1 LTHPFYGDFALAFGV
16 EIPYYFPAGGI
27 SGANATMDGIS
38 GIYGGIGTTPGQK
51 IGELEHRQGMGKLGF
66 KMDDPDRPMSADE
79 IKKTTFRDLIL
90 GGVGEV
96 NMLQKNADGA
106 VEKMMCGGEIGMA
119 EVLTAVQKA
128 DIAFKMMMQIRNK
141 LVAAYQEIQNMRV

>member
-1 LTHPFYGDFALAFGV
+1 
-16 EIPYYFPAGGI
+16 
-27 SGANATMDGIS
+27 MDGIS
-38 GIYGGIGTTPGQK
+38 GLYSGIGQSK
-51 IGELEHRQGMGKLGF
+51 HHKLGEIEPRQGMGKLGF
-66 KMDDPDRPMSADE
+66 KMDDPDRWMTPQEM
-79 IKKTTFRDLIL
+79 KRTTFKDLVL

-96 NMLQKNADGA
+96 NMLQQRADGA
-106 VEKMMCGGEIGMA
+106 VEKLMCGGEIGMA

>member
-1 LTHPFYGDFALAFGV
+1 M
-16 EIPYYFPAGGI
+16 
-27 SGANATMDGIS
+27 NGIS
-38 GIYGGIGTTPGQK
+38 GIYSGIGTSPGHK

-66 KMDDPDRPMSADE
+66 KMDNPDRPMTVDE
-79 IKKTTFRDLIL
+79 MKKTTFKDLIL

-96 NMLQKNADGA
+96 NMMQQKADGA
-106 VEKMMCGGEIGMA
+106 VEKLMCGGEIGMA

-141 LVAAYQEIQNMRV
+141 LVSAYQEIQNMRV

>member
-1 LTHPFYGDFALAFGV
+1 M
-16 EIPYYFPAGGI
+16 EGI
-27 SGANATMDGIS
+27 SGLPSGIFS
-38 GIYGGIGTTPGQK
+38 GIYSGVGTGANKHTL
-51 IGELEHRQGMGKLGF
+51 GELEPRTGMGRLSH
-66 KMDDPDRPMSADE
+66 KMENHDRPMTVKE
-79 IKKTTFRDLIL
+79 IKNTTFKDLIL

-96 NMLQKNADGA
+96 NMMQKRADSA
-106 VEKMMCGGEIGMA
+106 VEKLMCGGEIGMA

>member
-1 LTHPFYGDFALAFGV
+1 M
-16 EIPYYFPAGGI
+16 
-27 SGANATMDGIS
+27 NGIS
-38 GIYGGIGTTPGQK
+38 GIYSGVGTGVNKQK
-51 IGELEHRQGMGKLGF
+51 LGELEPRTGMGKLSH
-66 KMDDPDRPMSADE
+66 KMENPDRPMTVKE
-79 IKKTTFRDLIL
+79 IKNTTFKDLVL

-96 NMLQKNADGA
+96 NMMQQRADLA
-106 VEKMMCGGEIGMA
+106 VEKLMCGGEIGMA

>member
-1 LTHPFYGDFALAFGV
+1 
-16 EIPYYFPAGGI
+16 
-27 SGANATMDGIS
+27 MDGIS
-38 GIYGGIGTTPGQK
+38 GIYSGIGTGVNKTKLGVVEP
-51 IGELEHRQGMGKLGF
+51 RTGMGKLSH
-66 KMDDPDRPMSADE
+66 KMENPDRPMTAAE
-79 IKKTTFRDLIL
+79 IKKTTFKDLVL

-96 NMLQKNADGA
+96 NMLQQRADSA
-106 VEKMMCGGEIGMA
+106 VEKLMCGGEIGMA

>member
-1 LTHPFYGDFALAFGV
+1 
-16 EIPYYFPAGGI
+16 
-27 SGANATMDGIS
+27 MDGIS
-38 GIYGGIGTTPGQK
+38 GLYSGVGTGVNKTK
-51 IGELEHRQGMGKLGF
+51 LGEIEPRQGMGKLGH
-66 KMDDPDRPMSADE
+66 KMDNPDRPMSAIE
-79 IKKTTFRDLIL
+79 IKRTTFRDLVL

-96 NMLQKNADGA
+96 NMLQQKADGA
-106 VEKMMCGGEIGMA
+106 VEKLMCGGEIGMA

>member
-1 LTHPFYGDFALAFGV
+1 
-16 EIPYYFPAGGI
+16 
-27 SGANATMDGIS
+27 MDGIS
-38 GIYGGIGTTPGQK
+38 GIHSGIYSGVGTGVNNDRLSA
-51 IGELEHRQGMGKLGF
+51 LEPRQGMGKLGH
-66 KMDDPDRPMSADE
+66 KMDDYSRPMTARE
-79 IKKTTFRDLIL
+79 IKNTTFSDLIL

-96 NMLQKNADGA
+96 NMLQQNADRA

>member
-1 LTHPFYGDFALAFGV
+1 M
-16 EIPYYFPAGGI
+16 
-27 SGANATMDGIS
+27 NGIS
-38 GIYGGIGTTPGQK
+38 GIYSGVGTGVNNRKLAVIEP
-51 IGELEHRQGMGKLGF
+51 RQGMGKLGY
-66 KMDDPDRPMSADE
+66 KMDNPDRPMSVQE
-79 IKKTTFRDLIL
+79 IKNTTFKDLVL

-96 NMLQKNADGA
+96 NMMQQRADSA
-106 VEKMMCGGEIGMA
+106 VEKLMCGGEIGMA

>member
-1 LTHPFYGDFALAFGV
+1 MNL
-16 EIPYYFPAGGI
+16 I
-27 SGANATMDGIS
+27 SGLYS
-38 GIYGGIGTTPGQK
+38 GIGTGGNK
-51 IGELEHRQGMGKLGF
+51 IGELEALQATGRLSH
-66 KMDDPDRPMSADE
+66 KMDNPDRMMSARE
-79 IKKTTFRDLIL
+79 IKNTTFKDLIL

-96 NMLQKNADGA
+96 NMLQKNADNA
-106 VEKMMCGGEIGMA
+106 VEKLMCGGEIGMA

>member
-1 LTHPFYGDFALAFGV
+1 
-16 EIPYYFPAGGI
+16 
-27 SGANATMDGIS
+27 MDGIS
-38 GIYGGIGTTPGQK
+38 GIYSGIGTGSNKLGVIDP
-51 IGELEHRQGMGKLGF
+51 RQGMGKLGH
-66 KMDDPDRPMSADE
+66 KMDNPDRPMSVDE
-79 IKKTTFRDLIL
+79 IKKTTFRDLVL

-96 NMLQKNADGA
+96 NMLQQKADGA
-106 VEKMMCGGEIGMA
+106 VEKLMCGGEIGMA